1 MFGMLQAN
9 FAFQR
14 HFTHDRD
21 LIGFFSSWSSE
32 LSCNRQAFLLTFCCG
47 RVIHRSLEDRKEPSL
62 PRTTCEKL
70 YAESVSFLND
80 LLKQQKNP
88 LLNLN
93 VSFVMNFWQCSS
105 KLFISVFNMFTLWIS
120 NYMYSLVLDWVL
132 VLDYYYYY
140 YYYYYHYRYYY
151 CKQTRKLKLKIKSTP
166 SPALSTVRSSDRV
179 IPCFFVPFIY
189 LKMV

>member
-14 HFTHDRD
+14 HFTHERD

-47 RVIHRSLEDRKEPSL
+47 RVTHRSLEDRKEPSL

-105 KLFISVFNMFTLWIS
+105 KLFISVFNMFTLFEF
-120 NYMYSLVLDWVL
+120 
-132 VLDYYYYY
+132 
-140 YYYYYHYRYYY
+140 
-151 CKQTRKLKLKIKSTP
+151 QTICPLWFCFVYLFP
-166 SPALSTVRSSDRV
+166 FFSPDDRG
-179 IPCFFVPFIY
+179 VPTIAR
-189 LKMV
+189 